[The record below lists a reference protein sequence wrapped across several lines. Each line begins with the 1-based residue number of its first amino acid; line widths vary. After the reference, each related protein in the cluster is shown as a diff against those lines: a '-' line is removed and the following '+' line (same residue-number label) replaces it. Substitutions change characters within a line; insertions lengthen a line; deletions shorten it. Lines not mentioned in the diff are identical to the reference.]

1 MTSRVRFD
9 NRYQIPD
16 EPQRPMWAKIVIP
29 PFFLLP
35 LTIYLTLSYSPLFAL
50 LPAVNGFL
58 VNGNHKWRDL
68 GLSCLALFLLIAGG
82 ITRVALARAGLIGDL
97 AQDYL
102 ADFVLAAFVFPLLKV
117 LADQQRT
124 MDLRRLAASR

>member
-35 LTIYLTLSYSPLFAL
+35 LTIYLTLSTSLLFAL

-68 GLSCLALFLLIAGG
+68 ILTCVALFILLAGG
-82 ITRVALARAGLIGDL
+82 IARVVALRARLIGDL
-97 AQDYL
+97 ANDYL
-102 ADFVLAAFVFPLLKV
+102 ADFILAAFVFPLLKV
-117 LADQQRT
+117 LSDQQRT
-124 MDLRRLAASR
+124 MDLRRLAANR